1 MNDITVERCPM
12 YVRSVAKLS
21 FGRVIFED
29 MNESTL
35 VKNPMN
41 ASNVENPLFVLVPL
55 RSI

>member
-1 MNDITVERCPM
+1 MTVGRCPM
-12 YVRSVAKLS
+12 YVRNVAKLS

-55 RSI
+55 RNM